1 MPYNEQV
8 AKKYERIGIV
18 GAGNMGS
25 MMAFA
30 MSEIGLDV
38 SIWDVKN
45 ENVDEL
51 LKSAKN
57 TNYKGKIE
65 GFYDISKFT
74 KSLEGKGERKIF
86 LFSITHGDP
95 ADSVLGMIKNDL
107 KKGDIILDG
116 GNENYR
122 KTERR
127 QSEVEK
133 IGVSWIGLGV
143 SGGYQSARRGP
154 SLSPGGDK
162 EALDLVMPLLEEYSA
177 KDSKTGEPCVTRIGP
192 RGAGHYV
199 KMVHNGIE
207 GGMMSA
213 VAEAWALLH
222 YGRGL
227 GYEEIADIFEKW
239 NNEGELR
246 NNFLLEIGKDLLRV
260 KKTPQGDGKGEGVSN
275 SGGYVL
281 DDVLDKVV
289 QDDDNTEG
297 TPFWSIMES
306 ALRHVSSPT
315 LATAHYLRVASGDR
329 IERLEVAK
337 KLDLPSPTPIR
348 GMKDIEAFKEHLRQ
362 AVYASF
368 LASFCQGL
376 ELIARASED
385 EGWDIDLGKCLQ
397 IWRAGCIIR
406 SEGIADILQP
416 AVSGNKKIKNM
427 KYIDK
432 VSQELNKTYTS
443 LKEIVIASTDSD
455 HYIPAISATLEYLK
469 YTGGTNLPTKFMEAE
484 MDFFGAHSYNLP
496 GVPGEDPGPA
506 QSPKQLARRMAA
518 LPSTYA
524 DPVRIAVIGGT
535 GLRELP
541 GFHQVASLNVE
552 TPWGTPSSPITI
564 LHHTHNDKTVAVAFL
579 SRHGLHHQ
587 IAPHEVPARANIA
600 ALRSIG
606 VRTIIAFSAVGSL
619 QEEIKPRDFVV
630 PDQVIDRTKGIR
642 PFTFFEKGV
651 VGHVP
656 FGDPFDE
663 GVAKIVRKCGHALE
677 GEGVTLHDRGTLI
690 CMEGPQFSTRA
701 ESKMYRSWGGSVINM
716 SCLPEAKLARE
727 AEIAYQM
734 ICMSTD
740 YDCWHEST
748 ADVTV
753 EMVMGNMKANA
764 VNAKHFV
771 TAVLDELAADH
782 NSDLVQAK
790 HYAGSVKFGLS
801 TAQAN
806 WTAEAKE
813 RITWL
818 FPGYFD

>member
-1 MPYNEQV
+1 MPSQQEIVQRF
-8 AKKYERIGIV
+8 KRIGIV

-30 MSEIGLDV
+30 FSELGLDV
-38 SIWDVKN
+38 SIWDLQN
-45 ENVDEL
+45 ENVDQL
-51 LKSAKN
+51 LDSAKK

-65 GFYDISKFT
+65 GFYNIDKFT
-74 KSLEGKGERKIF
+74 QSLEGKGERKVF

-95 ADSVLGMIKNDL
+95 ADSVLIKIKNDL

-116 GNENYR
+116 GNEHYR
-122 KTERR
+122 RTERR
-127 QSEVEK
+127 QRVCAD
-133 IGVSWIGLGV
+133 IGVSWIGMGV

-162 EALDLVMPLLEEYSA
+162 EALDLVMPLLELYAA
-177 KDSKTGEPCVTRIGP
+177 KDAKSGLPCVTRVGP
-192 RGAGHYV
+192 AGSGHYV

-207 GGMMSA
+207 GGMLSA

-227 GYEEIADIFEKW
+227 EYEEIADIFDQW
-239 NNEGELR
+239 NKEGELR
-246 NNFLLEIGKDLLRV
+246 NNFLLEIGVDVLRTR
-260 KKTPQGDGKGEGVSN
+260 KTPQGDGKGEGVSE
-275 SGGYVL
+275 GGRDGYVL

-297 TPFWSIMES
+297 TPYWSVMES
-306 ALRHVSSPT
+306 AARHISAPT
-315 LATAHYLRVASGDR
+315 IATAHYMRIASGNR
-329 IERLEVAK
+329 AERLEVAK
-337 KLDLPSPTPIR
+337 KLRIPGPTPIR
-348 GMKDIEAFKEHLRQ
+348 GMKNFEAFKEHLRRTL
-362 AVYASF
+362 YASF

-376 ELIARASED
+376 EMIARTSED
-385 EGWDIDLGKCLQ
+385 EGWNVDLSKCLQ

-416 AVSGNKKIKNM
+416 ALADKKDLKNM

-432 VSQELNKTYTS
+432 VAEELHRTYGS
-443 LKEIVIASTDSD
+443 VKEIVIAGIDSD
-455 HYIPAISATLEYLK
+455 HQIPAISATLDYLK
-469 YTGGTNLPTKFMEAE
+469 YEAGTNLPTKFMEAQ
-484 MDFFGAHSYNLP
+484 MDLFGAHGYSKP
-496 GVPGEDPGPA
+496 GVPGEDPGP
-506 QSPKQLARRMAA
+506 SPV
-518 LPSTYA
+518 S
-524 DPVRIAVIGGT
+524 IAVIGGT

-541 GFHQVASLNVE
+541 GFIQVASLDIT

-564 LHHTHNDKTVAVAFL
+564 LHHKNSQTDKTVAIAFL
-579 SRHGLHHQ
+579 SRHGAHHQ

-600 ALRSIG
+600 ALRSVG

-619 QEEIKPRDFVV
+619 QEEIKPRDFVI

-663 GVAKIVRKCGHALE
+663 GVAKIVRACGHSLE
-677 GEGVTLHDRGTLI
+677 GEGVVLHDRGTLI

-701 ESKMYRSWGGSVINM
+701 ESKLYRSWGGSVINM

-740 YDCWHEST
+740 YDCWHESGE
-748 ADVTV
+748 DVTV

-771 TAVLDELAADH
+771 TAVLDELSADH
-782 NSDLVQAK
+782 NSELVQAK
-790 HYAGSVKFGLS
+790 HYAGAVKFGLS
-801 TAQAN
+801 TPQTN
-806 WTAEAKE
+806 WSSEARE
-813 RITWL
+813 NMNWL
-818 FPGYFD
+818 YPGYFE